1 MKIAFLGLGRMGREL
16 VAHLIDDGYDV
27 TVWNRTASATTGFKQ
42 VAPTA
47 AEAVRGADVVFTVL
61 FGPEAVGEVVVDGD
75 LPFAGRAVWVDVT
88 SVGPADAARFAGWAA
103 GHGVRYV
110 HSPVIGSL
118 GPARAGRLAVVLGG
132 AADDVAEARPLVS
145 RWADPDR
152 ILTYDDPAHA
162 AAAKLIANLA
172 LAVSLQ
178 GLAEALRLGAGAGM
192 DTGQV
197 LAVTG
202 LPNTPLSIITGQKGD
217 AVRDG
222 NYDDTQFSVDLLLKD
237 IRLMVHTADRP
248 LPALTGAYASLE
260 GARDA
265 GRGEQDISVITR

>member
-1 MKIAFLGLGRMGREL
+1 MKIGFLGLGRMGREL
-16 VAHLIDDGYDV
+16 VGHLIDDGHDV

-47 AEAVRGADVVFTVL
+47 AEAVRGADVVLTVL
-61 FGPEAVGEVVVDGD
+61 FGPDAVGEVVVDGD
-75 LPFAGRAVWVDVT
+75 LPFDDRALWVDVT

-103 GHGVRYV
+103 GAGVRYV

-118 GPARAGRLAVVLGG
+118 GPAKAGELAVVLGG
-132 AADDVAEARPLVS
+132 AADDVAEALPLVS

-152 ILTYDDPAHA
+152 ILVYDDPAHA
-162 AAAKLIANLA
+162 AAAKLIANLS
-172 LAVSLQ
+172 LAVAMQ

-202 LPNTPLSIITGQKGD
+202 LAKTPLSAITGQKGD
-217 AVRDG
+217 TIRQG
-222 NYDDTQFSVDLLLKD
+222 NYADTQFSVDLLLKD
-237 IRLMVHTADRP
+237 IRLMVRTADGP
-248 LPALTGAYASLE
+248 VPALTSAYASLE
-260 GARDA
+260 AAREAGNGAADFSIIAR
-265 GRGEQDISVITR
+265 